1 VAPPFVPVALA
12 LIIDEGRGL
21 WECLS
26 SQKVTKTTR
35 YSQGRTMERGGEV
48 LGGAR
53 ESVDLLREC
62 TEVFCTHHNLI
73 IVSLHNLASTP

>member
-1 VAPPFVPVALA
+1 MLVVSESDKKSTR
-12 LIIDEGRGL
+12 IIRDGR
-21 WECLS
+21 W
-26 SQKVTKTTR
+26 K
-35 YSQGRTMERGGEV
+35 GGGGV

-62 TEVFCTHHNLI
+62 TEVFCTHNNLI